1 MRTCRGHL
9 SPGRASPQLKFP
21 FVAITHAVSRLVGR
35 LLEDFEA
42 LAKRDLSEL
51 KVRYIFLDGVV
62 SAGADRERSGC
73 WPGNIREL
81 ENVVE
86 RAVILSP
93 APELELAA
101 ELIPPVA
108 APSPPGLFQQTEH
121 NAVRNGDSNLGEG
134 SLAGIEKQHII
145 SILKQTNWR
154 IDGPNGAAAI
164 IKLNSSTLRSRIKSL
179 YSNAAVTAFSD
190 SARFRDAPPADYPR
204 RKIVRFFG
212 HFRFAVSRRSSCS
225 ISRHD
230 SHKHR

>member
-1 MRTCRGHL
+1 MGGIRGCG
-9 SPGRASPQLKFP
+9 SG
-21 FVAITHAVSRLVGR
+21 
-35 LLEDFEA
+35 
-42 LAKRDLSEL
+42 
-51 KVRYIFLDGVV
+51 
-62 SAGADRERSGC
+62 RSGC

-93 APELELAA
+93 GPELELAA

-164 IKLNSSTLRSRIKSL
+164 IKLNSSTLRSRIKKLGIERS
-179 YSNAAVTAFSD
+179 
-190 SARFRDAPPADYPR
+190 RDG
-204 RKIVRFFG
+204 V
-212 HFRFAVSRRSSCS
+212 
-225 ISRHD
+225 
-230 SHKHR
+230 